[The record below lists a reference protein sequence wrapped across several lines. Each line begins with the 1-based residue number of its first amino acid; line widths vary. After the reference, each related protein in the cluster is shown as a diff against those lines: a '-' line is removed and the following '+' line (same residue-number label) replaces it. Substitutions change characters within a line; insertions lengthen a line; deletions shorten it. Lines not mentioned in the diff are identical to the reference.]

1 MYLGNL
7 NIRSEWAEF
16 VRKEEQVSQII
27 CKYLRELYA
36 TDMGNIAQQ
45 KYAEIIGDREKNL
58 LTEEEKYNKNKY
70 IDDIVNE
77 QLADFD
83 SKMAPNNKF
92 FRKQLFE
99 ALTKNTIP
107 QEQKNDMIK
116 LFEQRFLK
124 VKDQNWTEWRKSA
137 WGRRAATDTVSVVK
151 ILNKI
156 NKSKEKK
163 DTKTFIVPDHV
174 NFEDMQERIKG
185 FYYEFFSEKNRK
197 DRNGNFVITPERQ
210 AERSAK
216 GLVNELEDAI
226 LDNSDAR
233 GWLVTCVVSELY
245 NMIGDELSG
254 VQITERSPGKHK
266 EYDFHTEALFTYKH
280 KEGFLNAVGF
290 DMFFDSANCLKMN
303 DDLFYNY
310 SSYNHFLGIKWLK
323 DNVDANIIP
332 LKLTDNHIDG
342 CIASLNDHTFL
353 VNDKK
358 LHAKVRDVLP
368 KKYKDFTFLE
378 LDKSIKTED
387 EVTLPHLASQDG
399 MSINVLSIDPKT
411 VLCNKSDYHVCE
423 LLDKNGFNV
432 VPVQLRYCR
441 AFGGGIHC
449 STLDIERE

>member
-1 MYLGNL
+1 MIKNEYSKLKKCIVGREFSLSPKIFDISFKVFFRENL
-7 NIRSEWAEF
+7 EELDYCQEFENEYTSE
-16 VRKEEQVSQII
+16 V
-27 CKYLRELYA
+27 
-36 TDMGNIAQQ
+36 
-45 KYAEIIGDREKNL
+45 IGQRNEDLDNL
-58 LTEEEKYNKNKY
+58 AKTLEKYDVEVLRPDTVEKVLK
-70 IDDIVNE
+70 V
-77 QLADFD
+77 QT
-83 SKMAPNNKF
+83 PNF
-92 FRKQLFE
+92 TSIFRPSSNVRDQCLIY
-99 ALTKNTIP
+99 KNTIYETAP
-107 QEQKNDMIK
+107 S
-116 LFEQRFLK
+116 LRGRFFE
-124 VKDQNWTEWRKSA
+124 NNT
-137 WGRRAATDTVSVVK
+137 
-151 ILNKI
+151 
-156 NKSKEKK
+156 
-163 DTKTFIVPDHV
+163 
-174 NFEDMQERIKG
+174 
-185 FYYEFFSEKNRK
+185 
-197 DRNGNFVITPERQ
+197 
-210 AERSAK
+210 
-216 GLVNELEDAI
+216 
-226 LDNSDAR
+226 
-233 GWLVTCVVSELY
+233 LY
-245 NMIGDELSG
+245 NIFKKLYSTGMNWVQVPKSPLTDEC
-254 VQITERSPGKHK
+254 IDTEKYDSPR
-266 EYDFHTEALFTYKH
+266 DFSRIDPK
-280 KEGFLNAVGF
+280 F

-358 LHAKVRDVLP
+358 LHTKVRDVLP